1 MSGLKGI
8 ELVFKKLINK
18 LIFSGKNPIAINSPK
33 IIFSGNLKI
42 LILRQDRIGD
52 LIISSSIIRIL
63 RNQLS
68 EAKIDIILSAKNFPA
83 HLCISEFVDKI
94 YIYSK
99 KLKKLIEMI
108 KNLRKNQY
116 DLIIDLFDNASTTS
130 SIFIKLINAKSS
142 IGFDKENKNIYS
154 YIVPLPDKRKNHI
167 IDRISMILLP
177 FGVNPTDE
185 NLSPFYPVN
194 KEKLAIASEELGKAP
209 GKILVAVNVSGS
221 DRSKFIGRD
230 NLRELISLCQKFLIE
245 VKLILFFT
253 ADYSEEIIE
262 ISRDSEVLKA
272 PLFKDFDTYANYLAA
287 CDIIITPDTSAVHLA
302 SAFKKPCI
310 ALFKGLDESSDMPWF
325 PYKTKYISI
334 DTEGKSISEI
344 PANKIFEALKS
355 ICECLIK

>member
-18 LIFSGKNPIAINSPK
+18 LIFSGKTPIAINSPK
-33 IIFSGNLKI
+33 IIFSNNLKI

-63 RNQLS
+63 RNKLPG
-68 EAKIDIILSAKNFPA
+68 AKIDIILSYKNYPA
-83 HLCISEFVDKI
+83 HSCISEFVDKI

-99 KLKKLIEMI
+99 ELNKLIGMI

-142 IGFDKENKNIYS
+142 IGFDKENKNIYT

-167 IDRISMILLP
+167 IERISMILLP
-177 FGVNPTDE
+177 FGVNPTEE
-185 NLSPFYPVN
+185 NLAPFYPVD
-194 KEKLAIASEELGKAP
+194 KEKLAIASEEFGRQP
-209 GKILVAVNVSGS
+209 GKLLVAVNVAGS
-221 DRSKFIGRD
+221 DRSKFIGRE
-230 NLRELISLCQKFLIE
+230 NLRDLISLCQRFLKE
-245 VKLILFFT
+245 VELILFYT
-253 ADYSEEIIE
+253 TDYSEEITE
-262 ISRDSEVLKA
+262 ISRNSEVLKA
-272 PLFKDFDTYANYLAA
+272 PLFKDFDSYANYLAA

-310 ALFKGLDESSDMPWF
+310 ALYKGLNEKSDLPWF
-325 PYKTKYISI
+325 PYKTKYIAI
-334 DTEGKSISEI
+334 ETGGKSISEI

-355 ICECLIK
+355 ICENLIK